1 MISIKP
7 KRILCACCVLG
18 SAIILGCTSSLVYAE
33 PSSEELEATT
43 SSLQGELN
51 DLYSQLG
58 ALSGEVDSLSQQIA
72 DSEARMADIEARMAE
87 AQAKGEEQ
95 YEAMK
100 LRIKHMYEAGEYN
113 YIELLCTSE
122 NMADFLN
129 KTDYIKTVS
138 EYDRDMLQALR
149 DTQDEIKEEG
159 EALQAEQENLLAL
172 KESLSAKCADIN
184 SRINSTAEDLTQY
197 ADLLSKVKAA
207 EQVAQS
213 SNSTGT
219 ADSTDTSAP
228 TVSTPS
234 QSTEGKRSIGTF
246 RISHY
251 CPCYYCC
258 GAWGSATASGTM
270 PTVGRTIAVDPR
282 VIPLGSRVIINGNV
296 YVAEDTGGSIKGNKI
311 DIFVGSHS
319 IALRNGVY
327 YAEVYWAD

>member
-1 MISIKP
+1 MISIKH
-7 KRILCACCVLG
+7 KRILRACCVLG
-18 SAIILGCTSSLVYAE
+18 SAIVLSCTSSLVYAE
-33 PSSEELEATT
+33 PTTEELEATT

-58 ALSGEVDSLSQQIA
+58 ALSGEVDSISQQIA
-72 DSEARMADIEARMAE
+72 DSEARMAETQARMAE

-149 DTQDEIKEEG
+149 DTQDAIKEEG
-159 EALQAEQENLLAL
+159 DALHAEQENLLAL
-172 KESLSAKCADIN
+172 KENLAAKCADIN
-184 SRINSTAEDLTQY
+184 SKINSTAEDLSQY
-197 ADLLSKVKAA
+197 ADLLAKVKAA

-213 SNSTGT
+213 SGS
-219 ADSTDTSAP
+219 ADSASTSAP

-234 QSTEGKRSIGTF
+234 QSTEGKQSIGTF

-258 GAWGSATASGTM
+258 GAWGNATASGTM
-270 PTVGRTIAVDPR
+270 PTVGRTIAVDSR
-282 VIPLGSRVIINGNV
+282 IIPLGSRVIINGNV

>member
-1 MISIKP
+1 MISIKT
-7 KRILCACCVLG
+7 KRMLRACCVFS
-18 SAIILGCTSSLVYAE
+18 SAIILGCTSFLVHAE
-33 PSSEELEATT
+33 PSSEELESTT
-43 SSLQGELN
+43 STLQGELN

-58 ALSGEVDSLSQQIA
+58 TLSTEVDTISQQIA
-72 DSEARMADIEARMAE
+72 DSEATMAEIEARMAE

-95 YEAMK
+95 YKAMK
-100 LRIKHMYEAGEYN
+100 LRIKHMYEAGDYN

-129 KTDYIKTVS
+129 KTDYIKTIS

-149 DTQDEIKEEG
+149 DTQDSIKKEG
-159 EALQAEQENLLAL
+159 QALQTEQEKLLTL

-184 SRINSTAEDLTQY
+184 SKINSTAEDLSQY
-197 ADLLSKVKAA
+197 TDLLAKVKAA
-207 EQVAQS
+207 EQIVQS
-213 SNSTGT
+213 SG
-219 ADSTDTSAP
+219 STDTSAP
-228 TVSTPS
+228 TVSAPI
-234 QSTEGKRSIGTF
+234 QSTEGKQSIGTF

-258 GAWGSATASGTM
+258 GAWGNATASGVM

-282 VIPLGSRVIINGNV
+282 VIPLGSRVVINGNV
-296 YVAEDTGGSIKGNKI
+296 YVAEDTGSAIKGNKI